1 MRFWQAARPLTT
13 VPPDGAL
20 GALVGGL
27 EDEVDPGADPA
38 PDGAVD
44 PDLAVGV
51 AD

>member
-27 EDEVDPGADPA
+27 EDEVDPA
-38 PDGAVD
+38 PDAAVD